1 MDDSFITATGNQ
13 EARSYLVYL
22 ARHQYAQGASLAGG
36 GGERVN
42 SHLTAIGS
50 HLAIEAAHDNKAWPL
65 TEELR
70 FAFSFFL
77 CLLRSEAFK
86 TGIEPEKYMNR
97 PKALVYTDGSRSDEE
112 RGIGGVVSGCHL
124 QTCFFAEDLEDEHF

>member
-1 MDDSFITATGNQ
+1 MA
-13 EARSYLVYL
+13 L
-22 ARHQYAQGASLAGG
+22 
-36 GGERVN
+36 
-42 SHLTAIGS
+42 
-50 HLAIEAAHDNKAWPL
+50 EAAHDSKAGPL

-70 FAFSFFL
+70 FSFCFFL

-97 PKALVYTDGSRSDEE
+97 PKAPVYTDGSRSDEE

-124 QTCFFAEDLEDEHF
+124 QTCFFAEDLEDEHFFPHFAVVEMRAILRALQLFLGSAPR